1 MHGDAGGD
9 SGLGGD
15 GISAGVHGGGGGE
28 VILRNGSV
36 AIDVDETTRLFQV
49 CLKDLVF
56 INVSLTLY
64 DSRNMTLAY

>member
-15 GISAGVHGGGGGE
+15 GISAGVHGGGGGGE

-49 CLKDLVF
+49 CLKDLF
-56 INVSLTLY
+56 L
-64 DSRNMTLAY
+64 